1 MALGVQVSEDRRLT
15 LLAGEERISLR
26 TPEEDLIDCLS
37 FDYSDYRQEIQRLR
51 EAHPLFQPKRDVPVS
66 DLEDLT
72 AEALL
77 LPAMLR
83 EIDPVGYRF
92 VADGLDRVL
101 RREDDGLASFLL
113 ETGAALLDALEEPVL
128 TQVRLRNIFEVTFD
142 GTERMAQRERLDL
155 LREIYP
161 DVARL
166 CDPSQVREGAGMY
179 GVGSLFGFRLL
190 ELALYFKQ
198 ERKRIARCDYCWG
211 YFIPKTGKAT
221 RYCDRIFDGQ
231 SCKRRGANQQRREEK
246 DAALTKCDQLRDRML
261 ARMLRYENTIP
272 ENREHLAVFTE
283 MDYVAW
289 SANAV
294 RLRREYLDGKHTAEE
309 FLRLIDTAHAL
320 DSYEVEQ
327 IIPED
332 EETVWQKRVRSD
344 LDFDPARE
352 YFPIQVL
359 DLGEQ
364 DPQWGLR
371 TAEDQIRED
380 QQGHQSLREK
390 YRKK

>member
-1 MALGVQVSEDRRLT
+1 MVFGVQVSEDRQLT

-26 TPEEDLIDCLS
+26 TPEEDMIDCLS
-37 FDYSDYRQEIQRLR
+37 IDYGDYRPEIQRLR
-51 EAHPLFQPKRDVPVS
+51 ETHPLFQPKRDVPVS

-113 ETGAALLDALEEPVL
+113 ETGAALLDTMEEPIL
-128 TQVRLRNIFEVTFD
+128 TQVRLRNMFEVTFD
-142 GTERMAQRERLDL
+142 GTERMTQSERLDL

-166 CDPSQVREGAGMY
+166 CDPAQVREGAGVY
-179 GVGSLFGFRLL
+179 GVGSLLGFRLL

-221 RYCDRIFDGQ
+221 KYCDRVFEGQ

-289 SANAV
+289 SANAA
-294 RLRREYLDGKHTAEE
+294 RLRREYLDRKHTAEE

-320 DSYEVEQ
+320 KNYEVELT
-327 IIPED
+327 PKEGK
-332 EETVWQKRVRSD
+332 ETIWQKRVRSD
-344 LDFDPARE
+344 LDFDPARA
-352 YFPIQVL
+352 YFPVQYL
-359 DLGEQ
+359 DLEKA
-364 DPQWGLR
+364 DPQWELR

-380 QQGHQSLREK
+380 QEGHQSLREK
-390 YRKK
+390 YRKE